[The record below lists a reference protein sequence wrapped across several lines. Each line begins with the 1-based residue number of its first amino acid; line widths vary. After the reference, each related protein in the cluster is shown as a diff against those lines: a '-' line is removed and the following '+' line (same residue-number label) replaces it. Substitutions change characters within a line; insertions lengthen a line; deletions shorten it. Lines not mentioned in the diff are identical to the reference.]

1 METAMNMRQTKEQP
15 ELPTYLNYNKLIF
28 HEDLWP
34 DVVGRTLLI
43 DFKRG
48 ELELRA
54 IEGIRTCNISFAEG
68 IAFRSKLDL
77 SHVADWAEEYHP
89 PVGVMVLDGNSWY
102 LKLYNGRKLL
112 KETHGCNGLP
122 PGQHWNVFYS
132 VITRSYNY
140 ALARGQARPDE
151 SMERPCF

>member
-1 METAMNMRQTKEQP
+1 M
-15 ELPTYLNYNKLIF
+15 NYNKLIF

-34 DVVGRTLLI
+34 DVIGRTLT
-43 DFKRG
+43 FNCKRY
-48 ELELRA
+48 ELELKT
-54 IEGIRTCNISFAEG
+54 IEGIRSCSITMAEC
-68 IAFRSKLDL
+68 IAFRSRFEL
-77 SHVADWAEEYHP
+77 SHIDTWAAEYHP
-89 PVGVMVLDGNSWY
+89 SFGAMVLDGNSWY

-122 PGQHWNVFYS
+122 PRQHWNVFYS

>member
-1 METAMNMRQTKEQP
+1 MNMMQTKKQP

-48 ELELRA
+48 EIELRA
-54 IEGIRTCNISFAEG
+54 AEGIRTCNITFAEG

-89 PVGVMVLDGNSWY
+89 PVGAMVLDGNSWY
-102 LKLYNGRKLL
+102 LKLYNGRRLL

-122 PGQHWNVFYS
+122 SPLQWNTFYP
-132 VITRSYNY
+132 VI
-140 ALARGQARPDE
+140 ARMCTIAQVRGILRPYE
-151 SMERPCF
+151 AMERPCF

>member
-1 METAMNMRQTKEQP
+1 M
-15 ELPTYLNYNKLIF
+15 NYNKLVFSIS
-28 HEDLWP
+28 EWP
-34 DVVGRTLLI
+34 DVLGKTWTI
-43 DFKRG
+43 DFKRR
-48 ELELRA
+48 ELELRT
-54 IEGIRTCNISFAEG
+54 IEGIRTCSISMAEG

-89 PVGVMVLDGNSWY
+89 PVGVMVLDGNAWY
-102 LKLYNGRKLL
+102 LKLYNGKKLL

-122 PGQHWNVFYS
+122 PGRLWNVFYS
-132 VITRSYNY
+132 VITRSYNF